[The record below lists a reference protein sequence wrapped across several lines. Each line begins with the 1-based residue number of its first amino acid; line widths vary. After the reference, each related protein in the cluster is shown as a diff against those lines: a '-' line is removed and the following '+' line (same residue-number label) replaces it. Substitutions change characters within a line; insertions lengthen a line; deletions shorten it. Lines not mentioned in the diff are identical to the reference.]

1 MGQYC
6 YLINKEKRI
15 MVEAYKLTGG
25 GEYSVSFN
33 KNVVLGKFLEYCRE
47 NKLTIEC
54 VPDSYFSELDYSIE
68 KPFTD
73 FNEL

>member
-1 MGQYC
+1 
-6 YLINKEKRI
+6 

-25 GEYSVSFN
+25 GEYLFSIERPEI
-33 KNVVLGKFLEYCRE
+33 LARFLDHCML
-47 NKLTIEC
+47 NGLTIEC

-73 FNEL
+73 FNELQENAKL